1 MATSPLKAIHQCCFD
16 CIYEP
21 QAGNGTKHEQ
31 TEACTSYNC
40 ALYDLR
46 PITSAEKSRR
56 NDERLKAMPKAELA
70 IYEEN
75 KAVKAA
81 VFKGRINEINDSL
94 EGANN
99 D

>member
-1 MATSPLKAIHQCCFD
+1 MKTTPLKAIHKHCFD
-16 CIYEP
+16 CIYDP

-31 TEACTSYNC
+31 TEACTSYQC

-56 NDERLKAMPKAELA
+56 NDEKVKAMSKAQLA

-81 VFKGRINEINDSL
+81 VFKHNVTNPDVSI
-94 EGANN
+94 EGGE
-99 D
+99 